1 MSNDFDF
8 GLGDLLDEETS
19 TGKGVAIGLTYVL
32 IVVYFLL
39 SGLTTYQFFDTYAA
53 SLGAWAGPD
62 LAGVISGIAGVIL
75 LDFATL
81 AWGAV
86 RARACSTAVQMHVA
100 LSISILTLV
109 LSIATSV
116 LYVIL
121 STTLEAGVYDASGR
135 LTQAGEMANYFGV
148 LVIVVSLAA
157 NFFAVYLFQN
167 KSAAVE
173 KAAQQTAIKAR
184 VRAGQHLV
192 NERRAKMIIDR
203 TLSGIQAQMPSV
215 ADAMASQN
223 TGQYFDNAL
232 PASAMG
238 GRGGGGGMYGIDQLS
253 LTPPIVPSKDV
264 MLIEVSPGVYRKL
277 ERTHTEDGEAL
288 PQTSAATQTPASA
301 ASSYYAPGVGVRP
314 VPIDDGNQPETA
326 GAAVEMP
333 FMGKK

>member
-8 GLGDLLDEETS
+8 GLSDLLDEETS
-19 TGKGVAIGLTYVL
+19 TGKNVAVGLTYVL
-32 IVVYFLL
+32 IIVYFLL

-62 LAGVISGIAGVIL
+62 LAGVISGIAGVVL

-100 LSISILTLV
+100 LAISVLTLV
-109 LSIATSV
+109 LSIATSM

-192 NERRAKMIIDR
+192 NERRAKMVIDR
-203 TLSGIQAQMPSV
+203 TLSDIHAQMPSV
-215 ADAMASQN
+215 ANAMATQN
-223 TGQYFDNAL
+223 TGQYFENAL
-232 PASAMG
+232 PSSVLG
-238 GRGGGGGMYGIDQLS
+238 GRSGDGFYGIDQLP
-253 LTPPIVPSKDV
+253 LTPSTDADV

-277 ERTHTEDGEAL
+277 ERTHTGDADAVS
-288 PQTSAATQTPASA
+288 PQTPAPPQAPASA
-301 ASSYYAPGVGVRP
+301 YYAQGVGVRP
-314 VPIDDGNQPETA
+314 VPVDDGSQPEEAT
-326 GAAVEMP
+326 VEMP
-333 FMGKK
+333 PFMGSKK